1 MFSSLNRVPART
13 DIKPKSAKLD
23 PAKLKIVVIKPELA
37 ERFER
42 YNKEFA
48 ETFLTG
54 R

>member
-1 MFSSLNRVPART
+1 
-13 DIKPKSAKLD
+13 
-23 PAKLKIVVIKPELA
+23 VVIKPELT